1 MKRIF
6 IAIKIKPGDLLLDTF
21 HTLNDLLRND
31 RIWWV
36 SLENMHLTLKFIGD
50 LEEERIEVLKNELIK
65 ISSVN
70 KFKVQIRGIKIFIK
84 NRKDPRVIFTSVEK
98 SDELYNL
105 VVEIEECLKNA
116 GIQLTEKKF
125 TPHITLGRIKQLNN
139 NSILEGI
146 IEDFGE
152 EIFQDE
158 YCKEFILYEST
169 LTPKGSIYTPLEIY
183 KLK

>member
-21 HTLNDLLRND
+21 HTLKDLLKND

-50 LEEERIEVLKNELIK
+50 LEEERIDILKTELRK
-65 ISSVN
+65 ISSAN

-84 NRKDPRVIFTSVEK
+84 NRKDPRVISTSVEK
-98 SDELYNL
+98 SEELYNL
-105 VVEIEECLKNA
+105 VEEIEECLRNA
-116 GIQLTEKKF
+116 EIKLEEKKF
-125 TPHITLGRIKQLNN
+125 TPHITLGRIKQLNS

-146 IEDFGE
+146 IEDFGD
-152 EIFQDE
+152 EIFQYE

-169 LTPKGSIYTPLEIY
+169 LTPNGSIYTPLEIY
-183 KLK
+183 KLR

>member
-6 IAIKIKPGDLLLDTF
+6 IAIKIEPGNILLDTF
-21 HTLNDLLRND
+21 HTIKDLLKND

-50 LEEERIEVLKNELIK
+50 LEEERIEILKKELRK

-70 KFKVQIRGIKIFIK
+70 KFKVQIKGIKIFIK
-84 NRKDPRVIFTSVEK
+84 NRKDPSVIFTSVEK
-98 SDELYNL
+98 SEELYNL
-105 VVEIEECLKNA
+105 VKEIEVSLKKA
-116 GIQLTEKKF
+116 EIELPEKKF
-125 TPHITLGRIKQLNN
+125 VPHITLGRIKQIND

-152 EIFQDE
+152 EVFQDE

-183 KLK
+183 KLR